1 VGEVC
6 VSYII
11 YSRIYEKKKQMKK
24 KEKNKYF
31 LVDIPVL
38 KTLRHLVD

>member
-1 VGEVC
+1 M
-6 VSYII
+6 
-11 YSRIYEKKKQMKK
+11 YEKKKQMKKK